1 MTTANQTMNEMKMN
15 KLKNK
20 CLNVKTTIKWN
31 TLINIEDVYMQMNY
45 YSIVVSFENVF
56 FS

>member
-45 YSIVVSFENVF
+45 YSIVVSFENDF
-56 FS
+56 FC